1 MSRSVSIQR
10 HQQAFPGFEGDGGGG
25 VGVGVAGAGAFA
37 VEQCGEDDGAGS
49 AVCDG
54 GLRAEVEQDLEVAA
68 VAFGESG
75 AAVAE
80 DGAVGFDVGDSS
92 GV

>member
-1 MSRSVSIQR
+1 L
-10 HQQAFPGFEGDGGGG
+10 
-25 VGVGVAGAGAFA
+25 GVGVAGAGAFA
-37 VEQCGEDDGAGS
+37 VEECGEDDRARS
-49 AVCDG
+49 AVRDG

-68 VAFGESG
+68 VAFGQAG

-80 DGAVGFDVGDSS
+80 NGAVGFDVGDSS